1 MSMAFSYIVAAGRL
15 AADADANMQIHS
27 LPRQGIA
34 PGEQLRADCG
44 AILRVIAFLRVFMLE

>member
-1 MSMAFSYIVAAGRL
+1 MEFSYIVAAGRL
-15 AADADANMQIHS
+15 AADADANMLIHS